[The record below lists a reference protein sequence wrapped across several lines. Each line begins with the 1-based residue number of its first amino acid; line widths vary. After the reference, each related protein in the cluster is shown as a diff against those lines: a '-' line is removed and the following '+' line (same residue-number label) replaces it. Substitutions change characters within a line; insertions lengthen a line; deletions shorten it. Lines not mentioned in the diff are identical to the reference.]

1 MLKVSIVMPVYNTGE
16 ILRTTIEAILAQTFT
31 EWELLLIDDGSSDNS
46 GNICDEYATKDNRI
60 KVFHK
65 KNGGICDAR
74 NYGLE
79 QATGEYIAFCDH
91 DDKYHSNL
99 LEKVL
104 DVADRYSCDIVKYR
118 YKSLSDKGAS
128 SKLPLWSNDIFYTDD
143 ISMNIMRLVRMN
155 YFSTIWSCIYRK
167 ELIISLNEYFSMDF
181 RHGGEDFDFNV
192 RVFHYIKR
200 MVILPDILYTHYM
213 RESLSTSAG
222 YYKDLYYLVIEE
234 IVKINDLLVAR
245 GIEVKNVAND
255 YLYFLA
261 QKVKYAIAYG
271 LKCGLNY
278 TDICDVLE
286 KIYASNMLKG
296 TACQKELSNSLIL
309 SLLYKKQFR
318 VLFLLGRIR
327 VAVKTIFITHRKILR
342 YSRKL
347 KG

>member
-1 MLKVSIVMPVYNTGE
+1 MLKVSIIMPVYNTGE

-46 GNICDEYATKDNRI
+46 GNLCDEYAAKDNRI

-79 QATGEYIAFCDH
+79 RATGEYIAFCDH
-91 DDKYHSNL
+91 DDKYHSHL

-118 YKSLSDKGAS
+118 YKSLSDKGTS
-128 SKLPLWSNDIFYTDD
+128 SKSSLWSNDIFYTDD
-143 ISMNIMRLVRMN
+143 ISMNIMRLIRMN

-167 ELIISLNEYFSMDF
+167 ELIISLNEYFSADF

-192 RVFHYIKR
+192 RAFRYIKR

-213 RESLSTSAG
+213 RESLSTSAR

-234 IVKINDLLVAR
+234 IVKINDLLVER
-245 GIEVKNVAND
+245 GIEVETVAND

-278 TDICDVLE
+278 ADICGALE
-286 KIYASNMLKG
+286 KIYASNMLKDIIY
-296 TACQKELSNSLIL
+296 CKELSSSLIL
-309 SLLYKKQFR
+309 LLLRKKQFR
-318 VLFLLGRIR
+318 VLFLLGEIQL
-327 VAVKTIFITHRKILR
+327 VVKAMFARHRKI
-342 YSRKL
+342 
-347 KG
+347 